1 MARRT
6 PRPVQLA
13 LAASVLALHD
23 AGIDM
28 DDCDPDR
35 LGVHP
40 LRMRRVGCGML
51 PLVQRESPQSYDDYQ
66 IGSRKIT
73 RGILTFHRSG
83 LIITLQ
89 TSVLLTQPSIHGDP
103 EKTRQTA

>member
-23 AGIDM
+23 AGIDL

-51 PLVQRESPQSYDDYQ
+51 PLVQREYPQSYDDYQ

-73 RGILTFHRSG
+73 RGILTFHPSG

-89 TSVLLTQPSIHGDP
+89 ISVLLTQPSTHGDP
-103 EKTRQTA
+103 EKKRQTA